1 MSTSQIHD
9 AETLS
14 ALFDGQLRDDA
25 RRFALKRL
33 GHDAQWRQACGRWQ
47 LAGDVLR
54 GNAMAAAPAGF
65 AERVMVAVA
74 QEGLHA
80 DGAAPVLPASLPGK
94 AHVRAHRRWIGG
106 AALAASV
113 AMAALFVV
121 RPAFQAGDSSD
132 ALARQ
137 TVAVE
142 PVAGDATSPV
152 TSADVFAGSDAGLVE
167 TPASGSP
174 VELPAKSPADGVG
187 LALAAAV
194 AVADVPRR
202 AGERRARGQS
212 QRAALRGSQNRQL
225 EAATAVAS
233 ATTPVGASVAAD
245 ALAGSEVA
253 AKSLHP
259 FMPVGEIVSRP
270 WPRAVLPGYSA
281 SGALTA
287 GYHGAGEPSAALSF
301 YPFEPQALQGHGRQ
315 SHFDQR
321 RVEQG
326 QVPLPEPAGTATGQP
341 GH

>member
-14 ALFDGQLRDDA
+14 ALFDGQLHDDA

-54 GNAMAAAPAGF
+54 GDAMAAAPAGF
-65 AERVMVAVA
+65 AERVMAAVA

-80 DGAAPVLPASLPGK
+80 DGAAPILPASLPGK
-94 AHVRAHRRWIGG
+94 ANVRTHRRWIGG

-121 RPAFQAGDSSD
+121 RPAFQTGDSSD
-132 ALARQ
+132 ALTRQ
-137 TVAVE
+137 AVAVE
-142 PVAGDATSPV
+142 PVAADTTSPM
-152 TSADVFAGSDAGLVE
+152 TSADVFAGSDAGVVE
-167 TPASGSP
+167 TLASGSS
-174 VELPAKSPADGVG
+174 VELPAKSPADGAG
-187 LALAAAV
+187 LAVAAAV
-194 AVADVPRR
+194 AVADMPRR
-202 AGERRARGQS
+202 GGERRARGQS
-212 QRAALRGSQNRQL
+212 QRAALRGSQSRQIVP
-225 EAATAVAS
+225 AMAVAS
-233 ATTPVGASVAAD
+233 ATTPVVASVAVD
-245 ALAGSEVA
+245 ALASSEIT

-270 WPRAVLPGYSA
+270 WPRAVLPGHSA

-287 GYHGAGEPSAALSF
+287 GYHGAGEPSASLSF

-315 SHFDQR
+315 SHL
-321 RVEQG
+321 EQG
-326 QVPLPEPAGTATGQP
+326 RVDQDRAPLPEPTGAAAGRP